1 MKKVAVCWSGGK
13 DSCLALYRLLQE
25 KHEVVCLI
33 SMVSEEDVRNHAHGI
48 PLEILQL
55 QADAIDLP
63 LIMVDSA
70 GEYEVSLVKSLTSIK
85 EQFGIDAIAFGSLYM
100 EEDRKWNEQV
110 AEKAGLD
117 ALFPVWILKEQASEL
132 LEEFI
137 SLGFQS
143 IVCRASA
150 NILDSTWTGREL
162 NTSFCEDIEVT
173 KSCSMGEHG
182 EYHTFVVDGP
192 IFGKRLEIVHSD
204 VILNSGLWSLD
215 IHSCRFINKDT
226 EAVMK

>member
-25 KHEVVCLI
+25 KHEVVCLL
-33 SMVSEEDVRNHAHGI
+33 SMVSEEDERNHAHGI
-48 PLEILQL
+48 RLDILQL
-55 QADAIDLP
+55 QADAIDIP
-63 LIMVDSA
+63 LIMVNSA
-70 GEYEVSLVKSLTSIK
+70 GEYEASLIASLTSIK
-85 EQFGIDAIAFGSLYM
+85 EQHGLDAIAFGSLYM
-100 EEDRKWNEQV
+100 EEDRKWNKQV
-110 AEKAGLD
+110 AEKAGLE
-117 ALFPVWILKEQASEL
+117 ALFPVWILEEQASEL

-150 NILDSTWTGREL
+150 DILDSSWTGRVL
-162 NTSFCEDIEVT
+162 NASFCEDIEAT

-192 IFGKRLEIVHSD
+192 IFRKKLEVVHSD

-215 IHSCRFINKDT
+215 IQSCRFIDKDM